1 MEAYMGII
9 EEIKSLATQIGTD
22 VKALRGEKV
31 DKEDFNRVVK
41 ALEEIANGLH
51 GTLGEED
58 GGHEGAH
65 EGGHENANTNKS
77 HALNG
82 YAEKII
88 KLLKDNHIPYLNSEE
103 DNIEKFKK
111 LVAEKFKLWD
121 LNSMSDEINL
131 HINNDSYEL
140 LPRKLEYTVF
150 KCEFTNKNN
159 EKESRNID
167 WSAGGSDEIKNPI
180 GKFSYYYNDLYGAK
194 IKSGERYLEFLE
206 KQISD
211 DFLDNY
217 TVTEDV
223 NQEGSMN
230 TFYYTGIED
239 NNNYDI
245 VDLRFSDILTNP
257 YSSLLARKA
266 KRTHPDKFNNSLY
279 VDNRGQVSFRMSG
292 EIKILIVSS
301 EQYFGG
307 WNFKQK
313 EGQEYLAKKPKY
325 LISERN
331 LLSYSVFSLLSGYG
345 LPLENKYDSD
355 RQSEFWEGIEKK
367 YEQYGVLIYKWNDEK
382 GKYLIV
388 DSKPIEDWL
397 KEHPIDTL

>member
-1 MEAYMGII
+1 MGII
-9 EEIKSLATQIGTD
+9 EEIKSLATTIGTD
-22 VKALRGEKV
+22 VKALRNDKV
-31 DKEDFNRVVK
+31 NKEDFDRVVK

-58 GGHEGAH
+58 GGHEGTH
-65 EGGHENANTNKS
+65 EGGHENADTNES

-111 LVAEKFKLWD
+111 LIAEKFKLWD
-121 LNSMSDEINL
+121 WNSMSDEIRL
-131 HINNDSYEL
+131 STNNDGSYGL
-140 LPRKLEYTVF
+140 SPRKLEYTIF
-150 KCEFTNKNN
+150 KYEFTNKNGG
-159 EKESRNID
+159 KETGTID
-167 WSAGGSDEIKNPI
+167 FTSDANSEIKNPV
-180 GKFSYYYNDLYGAK
+180 GKFSYSYNDLYGVK
-194 IKSGERYLEFLE
+194 FKSGERYLEFYE
-206 KQISD
+206 KQTKD

-223 NQEGSMN
+223 NQEGSID
-230 TFYYTGIED
+230 TFYYAGIED

-245 VDLRFSDILTNP
+245 VDLRFTDNLTSP
-257 YSSLLARKA
+257 YSSLITCKF
-266 KRTHPDKFNNSLY
+266 KKMYPDKFKNNYYISSH
-279 VDNRGQVSFRMSG
+279 GSTSFRMSG
-292 EIKILIVSS
+292 EIKVLIVSS

-307 WNFKQK
+307 WNFKPK

-331 LLSYSVFSLLSGYG
+331 LLESDSFSLLSGYS
-345 LPLENKYDSD
+345 LSLENKYNSD
-355 RQSEFWEGIEKK
+355 RQQEFWEDMKKK
-367 YEQYGVLIYKWNDEK
+367 YEQCGVLIYKWNDEK

>member
-1 MEAYMGII
+1 MN
-9 EEIKSLATQIGTD
+9 
-22 VKALRGEKV
+22 
-31 DKEDFNRVVK
+31 KEDFDRVVK

-65 EGGHENANTNKS
+65 EGGHENANTNES

-82 YAEKII
+82 YAEKIV

-111 LVAEKFKLWD
+111 LIAEKFKLRDW
-121 LNSMSDEINL
+121 NSMSDEIRL
-131 HINNDSYEL
+131 STNNDGSYTL
-140 LPRKLEYTVF
+140 SPRKLEYTVF

-159 EKESRNID
+159 EKESRDID
-167 WSAGGSDEIKNPI
+167 WTSNGSNEIKNPI
-180 GKFSYYYNDLYGAK
+180 GKFSYSYNDLYGVK
-194 IKSGERYLEFLE
+194 FKSGERYLEFYE
-206 KQISD
+206 KQTND

-217 TVTEDV
+217 TVTED
-223 NQEGSMN
+223 NEHTNDS
-230 TFYYTGIED
+230 TSYFYYAGIED

-245 VDLRFSDILTNP
+245 VDLRFTDNLTSP
-257 YSSLLARKA
+257 YSSLITCKF
-266 KRTHPDKFNNSLY
+266 KKMYPDKFKNNYYISSH
-279 VDNRGQVSFRMSG
+279 GSTSFRMSG
-292 EIKILIVSS
+292 EIKVLIVSS

-307 WNFKQK
+307 WNFKPK

-331 LLSYSVFSLLSGYG
+331 LLSYSVFNLLSGYS

-355 RQSEFWEGIEKK
+355 RQREFWEDMEKK
-367 YEQYGVLIYKWNDEK
+367 YEQYGALIYKWNDEK
-382 GKYLIV
+382 GKYVIV

>member
-1 MEAYMGII
+1 MGII
-9 EEIKSLATQIGTD
+9 EEIKSLATTIGTD
-22 VKALRGEKV
+22 VKALRNDKV
-31 DKEDFNRVVK
+31 NKEDFDRVVK

-58 GGHEGAH
+58 GGHEGTH
-65 EGGHENANTNKS
+65 DGGHENANPNES

-111 LVAEKFKLWD
+111 LIAEKFKLWD
-121 LNSMSDEINL
+121 FNSMSDEIRL
-131 HINNDSYEL
+131 STNNGSYEL
-140 LPRKLEYTVF
+140 SPRKLEYTVF

-159 EKESRNID
+159 EKESRDID
-167 WSAGGSDEIKNPI
+167 WTSNGSDEIKNPI
-180 GKFSYYYNDLYGAK
+180 GKFSYFYNDLYGVK
-194 IKSGERYLEFLE
+194 IKSGERYLEFYE
-206 KQISD
+206 KQTKD

-223 NQEGSMN
+223 NQEGSID

-245 VDLRFSDILTNP
+245 VDLRFTENLVSP
-257 YSSLLARKA
+257 YSSLLTCKF
-266 KRTHPDKFNNSLY
+266 KKMYPDKFKKNYYISSH
-279 VDNRGQVSFRMSG
+279 GSTSFRMSG
-292 EIKILIVSS
+292 EIKVLIVSS

-307 WNFKQK
+307 WNFKPK

-331 LLSYSVFSLLSGYG
+331 LLSYSVFNLLSGYS

-355 RQSEFWEGIEKK
+355 RQREFWEGMEKK
-367 YEQYGVLIYKWNDEK
+367 YEQYGALIYKWNDEK
-382 GKYLIV
+382 GKYVIV

-397 KEHPIDTL
+397 KEHPLDTL